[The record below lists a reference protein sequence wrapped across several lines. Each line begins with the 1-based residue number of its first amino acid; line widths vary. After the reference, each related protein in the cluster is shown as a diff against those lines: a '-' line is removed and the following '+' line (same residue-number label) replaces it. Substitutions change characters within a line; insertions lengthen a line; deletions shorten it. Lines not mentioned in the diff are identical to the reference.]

1 MNTNFEYYRVFCQ
14 VAKHRSMT
22 LAAQTLNITQPAVS
36 KSIHQL
42 EASLG
47 CILFQ
52 RNKNGVRLTA
62 EGQELYRYASHACD
76 LLARGE
82 ERVRS
87 LRELSSGSLCIGTS
101 DMLMHFFLLPYLQK
115 FHSLYPSVK
124 IHLVTGNSPQTTAAL
139 RDGRI
144 DVGVVASPVEK
155 DGLVTVPIC
164 CIYDIFVANQ
174 SFSQLLGKNVTLQ
187 ELAQLPLI
195 CCSPGTTTRQFL
207 DSFFLQHNIVLHPE
221 FELEATDMIV
231 PFAESGLGVGIV
243 LRTLAKSSLERGT
256 LFEVHTCEHLPT
268 RQICAIALQDTRLSC
283 AAQSFLEG
291 LTTGGAL
298 AKAQQLI

>member
-1 MNTNFEYYRVFCQ
+1 M
-14 VAKHRSMT
+14 
-22 LAAQTLNITQPAVS
+22 
-36 KSIHQL
+36 
-42 EASLG
+42 
-47 CILFQ
+47 
-52 RNKNGVRLTA
+52 
-62 EGQELYRYASHACD
+62 
-76 LLARGE
+76 
-82 ERVRS
+82 
-87 LRELSSGSLCIGTS
+87 
-101 DMLMHFFLLPYLQK
+101 
-115 FHSLYPSVK
+115 
-124 IHLVTGNSPQTTAAL
+124 
-139 RDGRI
+139 
-144 DVGVVASPVEK
+144 
-155 DGLVTVPIC
+155 
-164 CIYDIFVANQ
+164 
-174 SFSQLLGKNVTLQ
+174 TLQ